1 MENRTHWDGVY
12 SAKTEAELSWHQ
24 DDPSVSFDLMHKA
37 GLSAATSVIDIG
49 GGTSR
54 IVDGLLA
61 AGLRDVSVLDLSE
74 NALLAARQRLGPD
87 SDKVTW
93 ITADVTRWRAQRTY
107 DLWHDRAVFH
117 FLTGPEDRAAYLRR
131 LEKSLSP
138 AGHAIIA
145 TFSLDGPEKCS
156 GLPVVRYSPDTL
168 AATLGAGFE
177 RVVHQHHEHRTP
189 WGSPQ
194 AFQYSLFRK
203 RS

>member
-1 MENRTHWDGVY
+1 MESRAHWDGVY
-12 SAKTEAELSWHQ
+12 GARTEAELSWHQ
-24 DDPSVSFDLMHKA
+24 DDPAISFALMNKA
-37 GLSAATSVIDIG
+37 GLNSATSVIDIG

-54 IVDGLLA
+54 IVDRLLA
-61 AGLRDVSVLDLSE
+61 AGLCDVSVLDLSE

-93 ITADVTRWRAQRTY
+93 ITADVTRWRAPRTY

-117 FLTGPEDRAAYLRR
+117 FLTGSEDRAAYLRR

-145 TFSLDGPEKCS
+145 TFALDGPEKCS

-168 AATLGAGFE
+168 AATLGEGFE
-177 RVVHQHHEHRTP
+177 RVAHQHHEHRTP

-203 RS
+203 RP